1 MSHFCATT
9 GFSFGRSGNNF
20 LRKVVQICLQV
31 LDAFK
36 FFEYAALQCDQAGA
50 GRISQSLQSA
60 GVLSLPLFDQPQS
73 VAPNSTLKSLANL
86 GKKINVL

>member
-9 GFSFGRSGNNF
+9 GFSFGRSGNDF

-36 FFEYAALQCDQAGA
+36 FFECAALQCDQAGA